1 MSIDRRSLI
10 LGASTLAALGA
21 AGVAESEPPA
31 PDAKLPKERVDGIG
45 GLFFRSHDPKA
56 LAEWYQRHLGIDPTP
71 TDYQQPV
78 WQQAAG
84 PTVFA
89 PFPMDTSYLGP
100 PQQTWMVNFRVRSLD
115 AMAAQLRAAG
125 ITVDIDSQVYP
136 NGRFARLH
144 DPDGNPIE
152 LWEPAGRSRKAATR
166 D

>member
-1 MSIDRRSLI
+1 MTIDRRSLI
-10 LGASTLAALGA
+10 LGASTLASIGA
-21 AGVAESEPPA
+21 SCGTQSEPLEPNVRH
-31 PDAKLPKERVDGIG
+31 PKERVRGIG

-71 TDYQQPV
+71 TDYKQPV

-89 PFPMDTSYLGP
+89 PFPMDTKYFGS
-100 PQQTWMVNFRVRSLD
+100 PQQAWMVNFRVRNLD
-115 AMAAQLRAAG
+115 AMVAQLRGSSIA
-125 ITVDIDSQVYP
+125 VDIDSEVYP

-152 LWEPAGRSRKAATR
+152 LWEPAGGDSQR
-166 D
+166 